1 MKGNRFFV
9 EVDAF
14 LKKKEGQ
21 PVCGDCFVSRKVQ
34 NEHRIV
40 ATLSDGLGSGVKA
53 NVLATMTASM
63 AVNFI
68 SRHEPIERT
77 AKAIMRTLPIDSKR
91 MMSYATF
98 TIIDVR
104 HDGETRVV
112 EYGNPKCAV
121 VRNGELFQ
129 PHRNE
134 MELDTDKAD
143 KIMYSFEFKAQKED
157 RLVFFS
163 DGVSQAGIGTNYNP
177 FGWEEDQVHQYICD
191 VIADNKYISAG
202 QLAKKIVRQAVS
214 KDILKPKDDTSCG
227 VIYFREPRK
236 LLICTGPPFHKR
248 DDERL
253 AGTINGFDGRKIVCG
268 GTTAQILARELKRE
282 IEVGMMAKG
291 GLPPTSKMDGVDL
304 ITEGILTLGGV
315 ASYLE
320 NNANTS
326 VKGEGPAVDIV
337 RMLFDSDEIHFMVGT
352 KINEAHQDP
361 NLPVELEIRRNVIKK
376 IKRLLEDKFLKE
388 VKLEF
393 I

>member
-14 LKKKEGQ
+14 LKRKEGQ
-21 PVCGDCFVSRKVQ
+21 PVCGDCFVSKKVQ

-77 AKAIMRTLPIDSKR
+77 AKSIMRTLPVDSER

-98 TIIDVR
+98 TIIDIR
-104 HDGETRVV
+104 HDGETHVV

-129 PHRNE
+129 PRRNE
-134 MELDTDKAD
+134 IELDTDKVD
-143 KIMYSFEFKAQKED
+143 KTMYSFEFKAQKED

-177 FGWEEDQVHQYICD
+177 FGWEEGQVHEYICET
-191 VIADNKYISAG
+191 VQENKYISAG

-227 VIYFREPRK
+227 VVYFREPRK
-236 LLICTGPPFHKR
+236 LLICTGPPFHKN
-248 DDERL
+248 DDTRL
-253 AGTINGFDGRKIVCG
+253 ASTVDGFEGKKIVCG
-268 GTTAQILARELKRE
+268 GTTAQILSRELNRD
-282 IEVGMMAKG
+282 IEVGMMAKA
-291 GLPPTSKMDGVDL
+291 GLPPTSKMNGVDL
-304 ITEGILTLGGV
+304 ITEGILTLGAV
-315 ASYLE
+315 AGFLE
-320 NNANTS
+320 KNDTTS
-326 VKGEGPAVDIV
+326 VKGDGPAMDIV
-337 RMLFDSDEIHFMVGT
+337 QMFFDSDEIHFMVGT